1 MSQENVDLVMALQ
14 PSGVD
19 LVAVTGGEEPFAE
32 IPDSLFEE
40 DFRCSFTA
48 AGARAEIG
56 PSFGVEGL
64 VTAWRDW
71 LEPWGTYE
79 IEAERFLDV
88 GDRVVAFVRV
98 RGRTRRDKVY
108 VEHTPAAVWSL
119 RDGTVQAIDFYLERE
134 EALKAVGLEE

>member
-1 MSQENVDLVMALQ
+1 MSQENVDLVTALQ

-19 LVAVTGGEEPFAE
+19 LVAVTSGEEPFGE
-32 IPDSLFEE
+32 VPDSLFEA

-56 PSFGVEGL
+56 PYSGVEGL

-71 LEPWGTYE
+71 LEPWETYE

-98 RGRTRRDKVY
+98 RGRTRR
-108 VEHTPAAVWSL
+108 
-119 RDGTVQAIDFYLERE
+119 
-134 EALKAVGLEE
+134 